1 MQIALND
8 HQQNGVIKMADNFLF
23 DQTIATAGK
32 ALNLRARRH
41 ELIVS
46 NLANADTPGYKAFDL
61 LMDKAIAKQNVGS
74 QPLSMSKTH
83 PNHIPVGANR
93 TDNLKSFVVKSEDS
107 SNMRGDGNT
116 VNMEREMAN
125 LAENQLMYK
134 ASAQIVAKK
143 LQALRSVIQGGKR

>member
-1 MQIALND
+1 M
-8 HQQNGVIKMADNFLF
+8 GDNFLF
-23 DQTIATAGK
+23 NQTITTAAK

-61 LMDKAIAKQNVGS
+61 LMDKAMAEQNMGS
-74 QPLSMSKTH
+74 RPLSMTKTH
-83 PNHIPVGANR
+83 PNHIPVGVKR
-93 TDNLKSFVVKSEDS
+93 TDNVRPFVVKSDDQ

-116 VNMEREMAN
+116 VDMEREMSN

-143 LQALRSVIQGGKR
+143 LQGLRSVIQGGKQ